1 MTEYYVYYGQ
11 DEYPFEI
18 PPGWTVV
25 RNVVPKEPET
35 ALSIPELVERALL
48 APQSTRRLS
57 ESVHE
62 GSTVALIVDD
72 WTRSTPINQILP
84 TLLRELQ
91 AGGAKSENIQIVVA
105 LGTHSSMPQDAV
117 IERVGET
124 VFRQYQVS
132 QHDCRAEHLI
142 PVGHLSTGGEVR
154 INPIVVQADVK
165 IGVGSILPH
174 HINGFG
180 GGAKIIMP
188 GVSSFGAV
196 REHHLHYTLQP
207 DCYIGNLEANPAYEE
222 SCQVASVVRLD
233 FIVNCIYNSRA
244 EVVDVVAGD
253 FQQAHRVGVQRSKQN
268 YAFHLEEPADLTI
281 TSAYPYLEAPQ
292 TLKPVIPA
300 SLLATRPGGSVIV
313 MAASRGRLSESMLAA
328 FDDVYSGN
336 SKQEADSFFSPAL
349 IYIPA
354 CVAHNSVTMVSS
366 DLDAGSVA
374 RLGFRHACCLEE
386 AIERERKLRPQA
398 RVNILPA
405 GGLVLPLL
413 KKPVTKQQQ

>member
-1 MTEYYVYYGQ
+1 MTEYYVYRGQ

-18 PPGWTVV
+18 PPEWTVV
-25 RNVVPKEPET
+25 HNVVPREPEIV
-35 ALSIPELVERALL
+35 LSIPELVERALL
-48 APQSTRRLS
+48 TPQSTRRLS

-62 GSTVALIVDD
+62 RSTVALIVDD

-91 AGGAKSENIQIVVA
+91 VGGAKSENIQIVVG
-105 LGTHSSMPQDAV
+105 LGTHLSMPQDAV
-117 IERVGET
+117 IERVGEA

-132 QHDCRAEHLI
+132 QHDCRAKRLI
-142 PVGHLSTGGEVR
+142 PVGHLSTGEEVK
-154 INPIVVQADVK
+154 INPTVAQADVK

-188 GVSSFGAV
+188 GVSNFEAV
-196 REHHLHYTLQP
+196 REHHLYYTLQP
-207 DCYIGNLEANPAYEE
+207 DCYIGNLETNPAYRE
-222 SCQVASVVRLD
+222 SCQVARMARLD

-244 EVVDVVAGD
+244 EVVDMVAGD
-253 FQQAHRVGVQRSKQN
+253 FQQAHQMGVERSKQN
-268 YAFHLEEPADLTI
+268 YAFHLEEPSDVTI

-300 SLLATRPGGSVIV
+300 SLLATRSGGSVII
-313 MAASRGRLSESMLAA
+313 MAASRGKLSESMLAA

-336 SKQEADSFFSPAL
+336 SKHETDSFFSPAL

-354 CVAHNSVTMVSS
+354 CVAHNSVTVVSS

-386 AIERERKLRPQA
+386 AIEREKKQRPQA
-398 RVNILPA
+398 TVNILPA
-405 GGLVLPLL
+405 GGLVLPLP
-413 KKPVTKQQQ
+413 KSPVT